1 MMNLDL
7 WVTFLQDQD
16 IAKNLKNNQF
26 AKNLKNGSDIYEHV
40 HLSKVYTRRTND
52 EAVCLAV
59 LFFLMYYLGIPIVFR
74 KCAAIWVNLFP
85 QEEECISSY
94 WRDSKIYTSGSV
106 ANSQGMLTEINESGA
121 IAKIRVW
128 VESNAIKH
136 LKVFRI
142 ISC

>member
-1 MMNLDL
+1 
-7 WVTFLQDQD
+7 
-16 IAKNLKNNQF
+16 
-26 AKNLKNGSDIYEHV
+26 
-40 HLSKVYTRRTND
+40 
-52 EAVCLAV
+52 
-59 LFFLMYYLGIPIVFR
+59 MYYLGIPIVFR

-142 ISC
+142 ISCEMQILLILFYFYMSWKCFFKSLYPRYTGQLFWKLIAYNQSIFFSITNFKFLREYVLIF